1 MSADIKQESLF
12 LPEKPKALDLPR
24 ETFEPVI
31 ETPILLDRLGEE
43 LLLCFQ
49 DLDGPHT
56 VKVAYGD
63 IVKIVNALRDYS
75 RLLEMVC
82 DEWRLEG
89 FHRATYE
96 YQAGKNREIADALQ
110 AGIGYDY
117 DAAMAK
123 CRKNKGK
130 KKHDDGVGEDALVLA
145 LKKQEFTKD
154 GGQPEPQGDVSI
166 PAWADEPI

>member
-1 MSADIKQESLF
+1 MSSDVNQESLF
-12 LPEKPKALDLPR
+12 LPEKPKALGLPR
-24 ETFEPVI
+24 TTYEPVI
-31 ETPILLDRLGEE
+31 ENPILLDRLGEE

-56 VKVAYGD
+56 IKVAYGD

-75 RLLEMVC
+75 RLLVMVC
-82 DEWRLEG
+82 DEWNLIG

-96 YQAGKNREIADALQ
+96 LQAVKNREIADALQ

-117 DAAMAK
+117 DAAMEK

-130 KKHDDGVGEDALVLA
+130 KVRDDDVGEDALALA
-145 LKKQEFTKD
+145 FKQTSVQED
-154 GGQPEPQGDVSI
+154 GQPERQSEAAV
-166 PAWADEPI
+166 PAWADEPT